1 MTQQTTTPEPK
12 ATSTW
17 ERLEDFARAQ
27 VQHFI
32 QALLEE
38 EVTELLGRT
47 KSARREAVDAS
58 PGSRNGYG
66 KPRRLTLTSGTITI
80 RRPRV
85 RDLNERFVSR
95 VLPLFKRQTKEVGE
109 LLPQLYLH
117 GLALGDFELAL
128 RGLLGDGAPL
138 SPASL
143 LRLKTQWQ
151 LEYETWKTRPLD
163 GLEVVYLWAD
173 GLYVKA
179 GLEDTKA
186 ALLVMIGALSNGQ
199 KVVLAVESSQRESK
213 ESWGM
218 ILRDLRKR
226 GLKPWRCTIA
236 DGHLGLWAALG
247 EQYPTLAEQR
257 CWNHKITNALD
268 AMPKKYQAEA
278 RTLLGVLPYAE
289 TQAACE
295 ALRAEFTARYRKL
308 APKAVERLADDWE
321 RLVTFYRFPREHWP
335 HLRTTNPVESPF
347 ATVRLRTTAA
357 KRFKKVENAT
367 ALIWKM
373 LQVAESTFWA
383 TQGSGV
389 VTSSICRYAVCRCPA
404 ADNRHAPADRCLSAG
419 TQAFSLP
426 WRVQRSKEATYPVR
440 AVTLRI

>member
-1 MTQQTTTPEPK
+1 VTQQITTPEPK
-12 ATSTW
+12 ASRTW
-17 ERLEDFARAQ
+17 EHLEDFVREH
-27 VQHFI
+27 VQQFI

-47 KSARREAVDAS
+47 KSARREDVDAE
-58 PGSRNGYG
+58 PGYRNGYG
-66 KPRRLTLTSGTITI
+66 KPRRLTLINGPITV

-151 LEYETWKTRPLD
+151 GEYEAWKQRRLD
-163 GLEVVYLWAD
+163 DLEVVYIWAD

-186 ALLVMIGALSNGQ
+186 ALLVMIGVLTNGQ
-199 KVVLAVESSQRESK
+199 KVVLAVESGQRESK

-218 ILRDLRKR
+218 MLRDLRKR
-226 GLKPWRCTIA
+226 GLKPWRYTIA

-247 EQYPTLAEQR
+247 EQYPQLAEQR
-257 CWNHKITNALD
+257 CWNHRLINVLD

-278 RTLLGVLPYAE
+278 RTLLCAMPYAE
-289 TQAACE
+289 MRSACE
-295 ALRAEFTARYRKL
+295 VLRTQFATRYHKL
-308 APKAVERLADDWE
+308 APKAVKRLADDWE
-321 RLVTFYRFPREHWP
+321 RLVTFYQFPREHWP
-335 HLRTTNPVESPF
+335 HLRTRNVVESPF

-373 LQVAESTFWA
+373 LQVAESTFRRLKGA
-383 TQGSGV
+383 ELLPAVYAGV
-389 VTSSICRYAVCRCPA
+389 QYVDGMQRTMSTRPRLA
-404 ADNRHAPADRCLSAG
+404 A
-419 TQAFSLP
+419 
-426 WRVQRSKEATYPVR
+426 
-440 AVTLRI
+440 

>member
-1 MTQQTTTPEPK
+1 MKKPQLTTPEPK
-12 ATSTW
+12 ASSTW
-17 ERLEDFARAQ
+17 ERLEDFVREH
-27 VQHFI
+27 VQRFI
-32 QALLEE
+32 QSLLEE
-38 EVTELLGRT
+38 EVTKLLGRT
-47 KSARREAVDAS
+47 KSARREAVDAA

-66 KPRRLTLTSGTITI
+66 KPRRLTLTSGTISV

-85 RDLNERFVSR
+85 RDLNERFVSG

-109 LLPQLYLH
+109 LLPQLYLL

-143 LRLKTQWQ
+143 LRLKAQWQ
-151 LEYETWKTRPLD
+151 TEYEAWKQRRLD
-163 GLEVVYLWAD
+163 DLEVVYLWAD

-186 ALLVMIGALSNGQ
+186 ALLVMIGVLTNGQ
-199 KVVLAVESSQRESK
+199 KVVLAVESGQRESK
-213 ESWGM
+213 ESWGI

-257 CWNHKITNALD
+257 CWNHRITNILD
-268 AMPKKYQAEA
+268 AMPKKHHVEA
-278 RTLLGVLPYAE
+278 RALLCVMPYAE

-295 ALRAEFTARYRKL
+295 TLRAQFTTRYHKI

-321 RLVTFYRFPREHWP
+321 RLVTFYQFPREHWP
-335 HLRTTNPVESPF
+335 HLRTSNVVESPF

-367 ALIWKM
+367 ALSWKL
-373 LQVAESTFWA
+373 LQVAESTFRRLKGA
-383 TQGSGV
+383 EL
-389 VTSSICRYAVCRCPA
+389 
-404 ADNRHAPADRCLSAG
+404 LSAVPSG
-419 TQAFSLP
+419 AQYGDGMRRTPKAQPQMA
-426 WRVQRSKEATYPVR
+426 A
-440 AVTLRI
+440 